1 MDLDRYRTLLSVI
14 DCGSLSAAAAKLG
27 YTPSGI
33 SRMMTTLEEETGFDL
48 LYRTRDG
55 VTPTEAC
62 KLLLPSIRELV
73 YNGENLRQ
81 LTAKIKHVDVGT
93 LTIGTAYSAYYGWL
107 SEITSKFHD
116 KYPGIQIK
124 IVNGYSSK
132 LLEQLENHAVDL
144 CIISERKGTH
154 HWIPLKSDNMI
165 AMVSVNHPLAN
176 EQAIP
181 MSVFTQEPYIDTY
194 PGMDIDNAHVFKR
207 CGITPNTQFSTMDI
221 YATYAMVEA
230 GLGISMDNAINSKLW
245 TGNICTLPLNPPQT
259 VTIGLAVGKQQ
270 TPATETF
277 LAFVQPYL

>member
-14 DCGSLSAAAAKLG
+14 DSGSLSAAASALG

-33 SRMMTTLEEETGFDL
+33 SRMMAALEEETGFTL
-48 LYRTRDG
+48 LHRTRDG
-55 VTPTEAC
+55 VTPTKEC
-62 KLLLPSIRELV
+62 DMLLPSIRELV

-81 LTAKIKHVDVGT
+81 LTAKIKNIDVGT

-107 SEITSKFHD
+107 SEITSTFHD

-124 IVNGYSSK
+124 IVNGYSSE
-132 LLEQLENHAVDL
+132 LLEQLENHTVDL

-165 AMVSVNHPLAN
+165 AMVSAKHPLAN
-176 EQAIP
+176 RASVP
-181 MSVFTQEPYIDTY
+181 MSVFETESYIDTY
-194 PGMDIDNAHVFKR
+194 PGMDIDNAHIFKR
-207 CGITPNTQFSTMDI
+207 CNITPNTQFSTMDI

-245 TGNICTLPLNPPQT
+245 TGNIRTLTLDPPQT
-259 VTIGLAVGKQQ
+259 ITIGLAVAKQQ
-270 TPATETF
+270 TPASETF
-277 LAFVQPYL
+277 LSFIKKYI